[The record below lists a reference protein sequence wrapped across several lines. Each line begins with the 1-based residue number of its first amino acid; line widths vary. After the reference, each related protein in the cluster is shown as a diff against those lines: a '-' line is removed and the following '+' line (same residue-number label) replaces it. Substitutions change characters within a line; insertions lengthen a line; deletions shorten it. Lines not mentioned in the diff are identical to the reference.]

1 MPGIKR
7 IKRIKLA
14 VAVAALVLSGDAALA
29 QSEKTG
35 VEKLYVLNCG
45 EGTAGDISRWT
56 PGLNEGKTMDFVDSC
71 YLVKHAKGWFL
82 WDTGIA
88 DAVAAMP
95 NGLAPAD
102 PKAVTWRRPK
112 TLAAQLEQLGLKPDD
127 VKMMAVS
134 HTHPDHTGNVEL
146 FPQAMLYVQK
156 AEYDWPGANNEPRFK
171 PSHPVELLA
180 GDKDVFGDGS
190 VTILSTPGHTPGHQ
204 SLLVKLPKTGAVVLS
219 GDAVHFRDNWDNRR
233 VPSMNANKDQ
243 SAASMQKIADTL
255 SKEKAQLW
263 INHDKSQRDSQ
274 KMSPEFYD

>member
-1 MPGIKR
+1 MTPR
-7 IKRIKLA
+7 ITLA
-14 VAVAALVLSGDAALA
+14 LAVAALVLSCHAALA
-29 QSEKTG
+29 QSKKTG
-35 VEKLYVLNCG
+35 VERLYVLNCG

-71 YLVKHAKGWFL
+71 YLIKHAKGWFL

-102 PKAVTWRRPK
+102 PKAVSWRRPK
-112 TLAAQLEQLGLKPDD
+112 TLAAQLEQLGLKPGD

-219 GDAVHFRDNWDNRR
+219 GDAVHFKDNWDNRR

-243 SAASMQKIADTL
+243 STASMQKIADTL
-255 SKEKAQLW
+255 GKEKAQLW

>member
-1 MPGIKR
+1 MPR
-7 IKRIKLA
+7 ITFA
-14 VAVAALVLSGDAALA
+14 VAIAALALSGPGALA

-35 VEKLYVLNCG
+35 VEKLHVLNCG

-56 PGLNEGKTMDFVDSC
+56 PGLNEGKTMDFVDTC
-71 YLVKHAKGWFL
+71 YLIKHARGWFL

-88 DAVAAMP
+88 DSVAAMP
-95 NGLAPAD
+95 NGLVPAD

-112 TLAAQLEQLGLKPDD
+112 TLAGQLEQLGLKPDD
-127 VKMMAVS
+127 VKVMAVS
-134 HTHPDHTGNVEL
+134 HTHPDHIGNVEL
-146 FPQAMLYVQK
+146 FPKAMLYVQK

-219 GDAVHFRDNWDNRR
+219 GDAVHFKDNWDNRR
-233 VPSMNANKDQ
+233 VPSMNVSKDQ

-255 SKEKAQLW
+255 ASEKAQLW
-263 INHDKSQRDSQ
+263 INHDKAQRDSQ
-274 KMSPEFYD
+274 KMAPEFYD